1 MLAARNM
8 NIYLLEL
15 LTFITCVKA
24 GCDYPYALQN
34 SSWYDNERGLLTF
47 TSDEMSGYVVQSY
60 SSSVTDW
67 ACHSVI
73 NDYIISKGKTTVY
86 LFGSNQDVYICMK
99 MTTITESS
107 FSYYVMSDKEANA
120 NNERVYIIT
129 SGTVVSNV
137 NSICQASSSLG
148 DEEYNVLIKQGYEQ
162 YAKQW
167 CPSVFLGNFF
177 YTYDN
182 GTGTSCGT
190 GSEWDVCTN
199 RTTMT
204 FNYTQCATIIA
215 YSDAEVFCVASVASS
230 NVIYLTVFN
239 NGIVDS
245 VSFYRFTCMT
255 ISTSGSSL
263 SVSLQ
268 KDKCD
273 KGQSPTVRPT
283 GGALATLTP
292 YSFEGDSSME
302 DTSTA
307 IASIIGALIAVLLTI
322 IIIVVLFFGY
332 IKFKKKNKK
341 THPEEITGPR
351 AYFVREFTFER
362 IQNKLRREN
371 ESFPDSAGSSVLTI
385 GDKKEHPKFKQN
397 NITEITETA
406 AN

>member
-1 MLAARNM
+1 
-8 NIYLLEL
+8 
-15 LTFITCVKA
+15 
-24 GCDYPYALQN
+24 
-34 SSWYDNERGLLTF
+34 
-47 TSDEMSGYVVQSY
+47 MSGYVVQSY
-60 SSSVTDW
+60 SSSVTEW
-67 ACHSVI
+67 TCHSVI
-73 NDYIISKGKTTVY
+73 DDFIISKGKTTVY

-107 FSYYVMSDKEANA
+107 FSYYVMSDKEVNA
-120 NNERVYIIT
+120 NNERVYIIS
-129 SGTVVSNV
+129 SGTAVSNV
-137 NSICQASSSLG
+137 DSICQTSSSLG
-148 DEEYNVLIKQGYEQ
+148 DEEYNVMVKQGYEQ
-162 YAKQW
+162 DAKQY

-199 RTTMT
+199 RTTMK

-215 YSDAEVFCVASVASS
+215 YSDTEVFCVASVASS

-245 VSFYRFTCMT
+245 VSLYRFTCMT
-255 ISTSGSSL
+255 ISSSGSSL

-268 KDKCD
+268 KGKCD

-283 GGALATLTP
+283 GGALASLTP
-292 YSFEGDSSME
+292 YSLVLFLIHMCLYHYICFTAFDGDSSIE
-302 DTSTA
+302 NKTTT
-307 IASIIGALIAVLLTI
+307 IASIIGALIAVLLAI
-322 IIIVVLFFGY
+322 IIIAVLFFGY
-332 IKFKKKNKK
+332 IKFKEKKKK
-341 THPEEITGPR
+341 THPEQHMGPT

-371 ESFPDSAGSSVLTI
+371 ESFPDSACTSVLPI
-385 GDKKEHPKFKQN
+385 DDKNESSKLQQN
-397 NITEITETA
+397 SITDTA